1 MLIPAGATLLT
12 VGLATLGVGLLAAA

>member
-1 MLIPAGATLLT
+1 MLIPAGATFLT